1 MVLNKLTEQENE
13 KGCQPLGAAIFLP
26 AIFVF
31 ILGILLSQSAFH
43 VSRSYEDERIRADFA
58 QYAQTQSLRVQGL
71 IEQSTMLSTSFA
83 GLFEARTQPSR
94 EEYRQF
100 ANTVLE
106 KHPEITAVHWAPRIP
121 DTQRTHYEARLTS
134 LGLAPLGIFD
144 VSEEA
149 DTVVRAPSRQ
159 EYFPIFYA
167 EPLEPNRKAVGLD
180 PLARPFNTITIR
192 DAAKNGTKDTTQ
204 PFPIV
209 QDPDGPLAVA
219 MYHPIYNNEKPINTQ
234 TERWNALKGYII
246 LMLRPEILLL
256 KLQDALSTRDIGMKL
271 FDVSTEK
278 PIQIYPRLGAGTV
291 AADTTSPNADDTS
304 PPSVKASFPLHVPGR
319 TWILELHASP
329 EFLSANR
336 SQHPWLLLAAL
347 IALTLMIVVLMA
359 KSSRHAKTLSALNA
373 KLVERQK
380 VLDELAYFD
389 ALTGLPN
396 RLLLNDR
403 LKIALSTEHRLDS
416 FSAIC
421 VLDLDEF
428 KEINDCYGHH
438 VGDLVLKTVAKR
450 LQSFLR
456 ESDTAARVGG
466 DEFVLL
472 LPGFSNGERLRE
484 LFLRIINGIAE
495 PISLPNGIDSVQVS
509 TSIGVALSDNNDRN
523 IKAILQNADSA
534 MYQAKRAGKGQYC
547 VYGTDRASIA
557 EVAD

>member
-1 MVLNKLTEQENE
+1 MLNQQTEQKNE
-13 KGCQPLGAAIFLP
+13 KGSQPLGAAIFLP

-43 VSRSYEDERIRADFA
+43 VSRSYEDEHIRNDFT
-58 QYAQTQSLRVQGL
+58 QYALAQSLRIQGL
-71 IEQSTMLSTSFA
+71 IERSTMLSTSFA

-94 EEYRQF
+94 EEYRLF
-100 ANTVLE
+100 TNIVLE

-121 DTQRTHYEARLTS
+121 DTQRAHYEARLAS

-149 DTVVRAPSRQ
+149 DAVIRAPSRH

-180 PLARPFNTITIR
+180 PLARPFNTTTIR

-219 MYHPIYNNEKPINTQ
+219 MYHPIYNHGKPINTP
-234 TERWNALKGYII
+234 TERWNALEGYII

-256 KLQDALSTRDIGMKL
+256 ELQDASNARDIGMKL
-271 FDVSTEK
+271 FDVSAEE
-278 PIQIYPRLGAGTV
+278 PIQIYPRVGAGTV
-291 AADTTSPNADDTS
+291 STDTTSPNVADTRS
-304 PPSVKASFPLHVPGR
+304 PSATASFPLHVPGR
-319 TWILELHASP
+319 KWMLELHASH

-336 SQHPWLLLAAL
+336 SQQPWLLLAAL
-347 IALTLMIVVLMA
+347 LALTLMIVVLMA
-359 KSSRHAKTLSALNA
+359 KSSRHAKTLSVLNA

-403 LKIALSTEHRLDS
+403 LKIALSSEHRLDS

-421 VLDLDEF
+421 VMDLDEF

-438 VGDLVLKTVAKR
+438 VGDLVLKTVAER

-472 LPGFSNGERLRE
+472 LPGFSDGERLRE
-484 LFLRIINGIAE
+484 LFLRIISGIGE
-495 PISLPNGIDSVQVS
+495 PILLPNGIDSVQVS
-509 TSIGVALSDNNDRN
+509 TSIGVALSDNSDRN

-547 VYGTDRASIA
+547 VYGTDRARIA